1 MKENDFSGDTIKEN
15 KESENI
21 KRRAVGKVILGALIG
36 AVALSKEKSAHGI
49 VSSDTP
55 ILSKIDA
62 TLVAMT
68 SQIASVAEMIKQE
81 LENFNKFMDPFMKT
95 YNNIK
100 TVSDTWNQL
109 IDQIN
114 KVMLATEKS
123 RDFLQSLIS
132 TDQNIFYIQAKQLS
146 EYITGLVSENSDWAK
161 VRLKRFDWYSQILVK
176 TINDIASQY
185 QDMYAAWDSAS
196 KTPNSKRPFIEK
208 CFIYASNQNLKAIYH
223 EVRAFS
229 FNNQL
234 KDIRKKVAKDKA
246 ANKLPKD
253 KSEAD
258 VVHELSKQMM
268 LQLQINQY
276 AVQVEILNSINALI
290 FAMNPQAFVIPKN
303 MKVPKAK
310 DYMSVFNAAS
320 EGDNYPGTNKEN

>member
-1 MKENDFSGDTIKEN
+1 MKKNDSSGEEIKEN
-15 KESENI
+15 ENI

-49 VSSDTP
+49 VSSDAP
-55 ILSKIDA
+55 ILTKIDA

-132 TDQNIFYIQAKQLS
+132 TDQNIFYTQAKQLS

-176 TINDIASQY
+176 TINDIAS
-185 QDMYAAWDSAS
+185 DDFELVGKMYGAAAKIAS
-196 KTPNSKRPFIEK
+196 EK
-208 CFIYASNQNLKAIYH
+208 
-223 EVRAFS
+223 
-229 FNNQL
+229 
-234 KDIRKKVAKDKA
+234 
-246 ANKLPKD
+246 
-253 KSEAD
+253 
-258 VVHELSKQMM
+258 ELSERGYR
-268 LQLQINQY
+268 IVSNC
-276 AVQVEILNSINALI
+276 NSDAGQTVFHLHFHLMGGRE
-290 FAMNPQAFVIPKN
+290 FAWP
-303 MKVPKAK
+303 
-310 DYMSVFNAAS
+310 
-320 EGDNYPGTNKEN
+320 PG